1 MPQSIVIV
9 GPQGC
14 GKSLNAPALAK
25 AFSLKRWCDDRE
37 VYPVPL
43 RDHLILAHELSPE
56 LEAAGLKVVQ
66 FSDAIKKITPHPATS
81 VAAHTEGP
89 QA

>member
-14 GKSLNAPALAK
+14 GKSLNAQALAK
-25 AFSLKRWCDDRE
+25 AFTLKRWCEADD

-43 RDHLILAHELSPE
+43 RDHLILANEVTPE
-56 LEAAGLKVVQ
+56 LRAAGLKVVQ
-66 FSDAIKKITPHPATS
+66 FSEAIKKITPHPATP
-81 VAAHTEGP
+81 VAANSRGQ